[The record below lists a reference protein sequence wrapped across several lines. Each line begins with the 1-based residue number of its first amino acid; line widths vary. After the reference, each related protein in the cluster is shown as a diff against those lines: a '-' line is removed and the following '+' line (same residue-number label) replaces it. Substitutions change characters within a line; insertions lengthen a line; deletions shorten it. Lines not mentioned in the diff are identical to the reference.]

1 MKIAQYWILLSIFCL
16 FSCTGLKKL
25 DAGQG
30 DGKIEVIFLQL
41 NDVYE
46 IAPIENGK
54 AGGLARVA
62 YLRKQ
67 LLKENPNTVTV
78 LAGDF
83 INPSLI
89 GTLKQDGK
97 SIKGKH
103 IIESLNSLGLDYVCF
118 GNHEFDLDYNDLQ
131 NRINESNFEWL
142 GGNVMAIDSV
152 VDVNTGIKH
161 ETIHPFFKSNNNQN
175 TFFKNEKIL
184 HFKDADGTTVQIG
197 LFAATVNANQKPYIR
212 YLEVFKRTH
221 SSIDLLR
228 GVETLHTDMINSPK
242 TPVADAIIG
251 LTHLPLSDDKEIARQ
266 NSSIKLIMGGH
277 EHNNIK
283 HKVEKTSITKAD
295 ANAKTVWVHRFKI
308 NKKTQKVCLKSKL
321 VHIDDTMPEDAA
333 TALVVKKWTDIA
345 TEIFQKSGF
354 NPNEVIAT
362 LSEAL
367 DGREASLRF
376 QQVNIGKLITES
388 MIAAAK
394 NKPDCAFFNSGAIR
408 IDDLIGGQITQADIL
423 RMLPFGGKLVEMDII
438 GSELKKVLYAGLLN
452 RGRGGYLQWSGI
464 SFSDIDKS
472 FKINNLPLDLNRKYH
487 IITNDFLLTGKES
500 NLQFFTESNPN
511 ISNLSKSNPTDAS
524 DLRNNMQQAVIHFL
538 KQKNK

>member
-1 MKIAQYWILLSIFCL
+1 MKITQYWILLCIFCF

-30 DGKIEVIFLQL
+30 DGKIEIIFLQL

-83 INPSLI
+83 VNPSLI

-118 GNHEFDLDYNDLQ
+118 GNHEFDLDYKDLQ
-131 NRINESNFEWL
+131 NRINESKFEWL
-142 GGNVMAIDSV
+142 GGNVLAIDSV
-152 VDVNTGIKH
+152 VDVNTGIKN
-161 ETIHPFFKSNNNQN
+161 EYIHPFFKSYNNEN

-184 HFKDADGTTVQIG
+184 YFKDADGTTVQIG
-197 LFAATVNANQKPYIR
+197 LFAATIDANQREFVR
-212 YLEVFKRTH
+212 YLDAFKSCK
-221 SSIDLLR
+221 SSIDRLKGLEER
-228 GVETLHTDMINSPK
+228 PADMMNQPK
-242 TPVADAIIG
+242 PAVADAIIG
-251 LTHLPLSDDKEIARQ
+251 LTHLPLWDDKEVARQ
-266 NSSIKLIMGGH
+266 NPAVKLIMGGH
-277 EHNNIK
+277 EHSNMK
-283 HKVEKTSITKAD
+283 HKVEKTHITKAD

-321 VHIDDTMPEDAA
+321 VNIDDTMPEDSA

-345 TEIFQKSGF
+345 TQIFQKSGF

-376 QQVNIGKLITES
+376 QQVNIGKLVTES
-388 MIAAAK
+388 MLAVAK
-394 NKPDCAFFNSGAIR
+394 NKTDCAFFNSGAIR
-408 IDDLIGGQITQADIL
+408 IDDQIGGKITQADIL
-423 RMLPFGGKLVEMDII
+423 RMMPFGGKFVEMDII

-464 SFSDIDKS
+464 SFSDTDKS
-472 FKINNLPLDLNRKYH
+472 FKINNLPLDVNKKYH

-500 NLQFFTESNPN
+500 NLPFFTESNPN
-511 ISNLSKSNPTDAS
+511 ISNLSKSDPADAS